1 MRKALMDKKSTPN
14 LQTNQKKRKKITAS
28 YLENA
33 GAYYLERFSASV
45 SQFRKVMERKIALS
59 CREHPDQNREDC
71 LTLLDAIVTKFE
83 NLGYLNDKL
92 YAQMLVNS
100 LNGKGLSLTRIGITL
115 RQKGVPPDLIEEMM
129 PERSHDDDKLAALR
143 WAKKKRLGAFA
154 TRERENE
161 KQKGLASLA
170 RAGFDYDISN
180 WVMTLTREDAEEIIN

>member
-1 MRKALMDKKSTPN
+1 MDKKSTPN
-14 LQTNQKKRKKITAS
+14 LQTNQKKRKKISAS

-33 GAYYLERFSASV
+33 GAYYLQRFSASI
-45 SQFRKVMERKIALS
+45 SQFRTVMERKISLS
-59 CREHPDQNREDC
+59 CKDHPDQNQDEC
-71 LTLLDAIVTKFE
+71 LQLLDDVVKKFE
-83 NLGYLNDKL
+83 NLGYLNDRL

-100 LNGKGLSLTRIGITL
+100 LNSRGLSTTRMSMTL
-115 RQKGVPPDLIEEMM
+115 RQKGVPPELIEELM
-129 PERSHDDDKLAALR
+129 PERTRDENKLAALR

-180 WVMTLTREDAEEIIN
+180 WVMNLSQEEIDDLL